1 LSIDTSYILSRLAII
16 RTIQVAALPSV
27 AESSFRVKP
36 FKARGGVDALSNPAA
51 E

>member
-1 LSIDTSYILSRLAII
+1 MP
-16 RTIQVAALPSV
+16 TIQVAALPSV

-36 FKARGGVDALSNPAA
+36 VKARGGVDALSNAAA